1 MSSCSEDSLRSWRAR
16 RRSSE
21 TDDGQG
27 GADAEDHGVGT
38 GGEWPAT
45 ARRGGRCAGTG
56 GRTEDR
62 SVFVARHGSFVE
74 DELDVDQVDVWAD
87 ASDELRHWPGAIEV
101 IDASTARARDLTQH
115 P

>member
-1 MSSCSEDSLRSWRAR
+1 M
-16 RRSSE
+16 
-21 TDDGQG
+21 
-27 GADAEDHGVGT
+27 
-38 GGEWPAT
+38 
-45 ARRGGRCAGTG
+45 
-56 GRTEDR
+56 
-62 SVFVARHGSFVE
+62 FVARHGSFVE